1 MRSRLDRVPR
11 YRQKLAYPPAGIGRP
26 RWIDDPHFNLEYHV
40 RHIGLPS
47 PGDEPA
53 LRRIVARQFSQRLD
67 RSKPLWELAVV
78 EGLAG
83 DRFALITKTHHAVV
97 DGVSGV
103 DIAAALLD
111 REPRPLRT
119 EGTAPWVA
127 RPEPT
132 AAELA
137 AAAVNGNIRDVA
149 RLPVRAL
156 GAVAG
161 ATRLRQAA
169 QTLARSAPAS
179 PLNVKIGP
187 HRRVALVQLPL
198 EDFKR
203 VKNVFGGS
211 VNDVVVA
218 IVSGAI
224 RTWMHSRGLRT
235 DGVELRAAVPV
246 SLQNSDEDGEG
257 TRIIQV
263 VAPVPVDL
271 ADPVARLRLVQGA
284 MTGLKESRQALSAD
298 AIGGTQ
304 GFASPTILAQS
315 MRADYSTRPYNLLI
329 TNIPGPQDSLYL
341 LGRELQELYPLA
353 FLAGDRAL
361 AIAVMSYHGTVGVG
375 LVADFD
381 KVPDLDVIADGL
393 RSSLGEYAK
402 LAARR
407 RRRSRGP
414 ATGST

>member
-1 MRSRLDRVPR
+1 M
-11 YRQKLAYPPAGIGRP
+11 
-26 RWIDDPHFNLEYHV
+26 
-40 RHIGLPS
+40 
-47 PGDEPA
+47 
-53 LRRIVARQFSQRLD
+53 
-67 RSKPLWELAVV
+67 
-78 EGLAG
+78 
-83 DRFALITKTHHAVV
+83 
-97 DGVSGV
+97 
-103 DIAAALLD
+103 
-111 REPRPLRT
+111 
-119 EGTAPWVA
+119 
-127 RPEPT
+127 
-132 AAELA
+132 
-137 AAAVNGNIRDVA
+137 
-149 RLPVRAL
+149 
-156 GAVAG
+156 
-161 ATRLRQAA
+161 
-169 QTLARSAPAS
+169 LARSAPAS

-203 VKNVFGGS
+203 VKNAFGGS

-224 RTWMHSRGLRT
+224 RGWMHARGLRT

-246 SLQNSDEDGEG
+246 SLQSSNEDGEG

-284 MTGLKESRQALSAD
+284 MTGLKETRQALSAD

-381 KVPDLDVIADGL
+381 KLPDLDVIADGL
-393 RSSLGEYAK
+393 RSSLAEYAK
-402 LAARR
+402 LAGRR
-407 RRRSRGP
+407 RRGSRGP
-414 ATGST
+414 A